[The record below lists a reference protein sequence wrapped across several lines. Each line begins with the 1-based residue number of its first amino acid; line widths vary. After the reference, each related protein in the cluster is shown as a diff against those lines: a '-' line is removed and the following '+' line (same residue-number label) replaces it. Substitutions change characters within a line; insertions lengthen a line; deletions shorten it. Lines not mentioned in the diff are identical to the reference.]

1 MRLPNSEHTSRPWR
15 IHQIARDFRLEDVW
29 RMPGKGGPDDLPRA
43 VELLSRFDPARSSSA
58 VVRTLFAVRW
68 KVGQLLGWDDEGSGV
83 GARVPTLRDRM
94 PADLRAA
101 PRGPELPALP
111 FTPLYLLQDEFAAEV
126 ANETMHGV
134 VHLGWVPGAD
144 GRYSAQM
151 AVLVKPNGL
160 RGQAY
165 MAAIRPFRHLLV
177 YPALLQDGEREWEA
191 LAARA

>member
-1 MRLPNSEHTSRPWR
+1 MRLPNSEHTARPWR

-94 PADLRAA
+94 PADLLAA

-134 VHLGWVPGAD
+134 VHLGWVPGGD

-151 AVLVKPNGL
+151 AILVKPNGL

-191 LAARA
+191 LAAHA